1 MAELEPGQRSP
12 SVVRADAARSS
23 TGANKAPVVG
33 YLRIRQS
40 GAVDADGRIALDL
53 GTVPSA
59 VDWFIERVSIKCNSA
74 VQTTFDMYEDMESD
88 LYRLEHSP
96 VGNDNIADY
105 AAPVWVP
112 NSTNL
117 IAIWSGVS
125 AEDSNGEP
133 SVAQITAQIRTV
145 T

>member
-1 MAELEPGQRSP
+1 MAEVEPGQRAP
-12 SVVRADAARSS
+12 SVVRANAGISS
-23 TGANKAPVVG
+23 AGGSKTPVTA
-33 YLRIRQS
+33 YLRVRQS
-40 GAVDADGRIALDL
+40 GTVDADGRIALDL

-59 VDWFIERVSIKCNSA
+59 VDWFIERISIKCSSTL
-74 VQTTFDMYEDMESD
+74 QTSFDMYEDMESD

-96 VGNDNIADY
+96 IGNDNIADY
-105 AAPVWVP
+105 ATPIWVP

-117 IAIWSGVS
+117 IAIWSGVT
-125 AEDSNGEP
+125 AVDANGAP